1 MIDNETQIIEQCNT
15 FLRKSDTRFNRVINR
30 ALNDLQMYSGDF
42 WTEEFKKRY
51 RRNKNRVNLSLNNWN
66 VLCNAIA
73 SPVSNSPWHTEL
85 VNKQADFKDV
95 QEMIDNIEAD
105 NDSKSAM
112 IDAFRKAVLTGYG
125 YMVVTTVEDDMTGEP
140 KIIIESANR
149 INAVALDPNVAT
161 VEGSDAEEGAILNF
175 IPLKKAKRLYG
186 EDIVPY
192 SYPVTPCFINIGDFK
207 QWRMPEDCVAL
218 ISYYVKND
226 NGYVDFYK
234 ICGDKVVQ
242 YIELPIK
249 IIPIIRIAGNEIYNN
264 GDIDY
269 DGIIQQTLSLELGAN
284 IAYSTLIE
292 RCGRSPK
299 ANYMVNVDAIDG
311 LEQSYAM
318 ANQDDSVAVLWK
330 GEHQPVPLTETFQTG
345 DLQAT
350 VSTCRTL
357 LEDVTGIPLTGIQG
371 GERERTATEILRQQI
386 SKESNTANY
395 YNNAFK
401 AVRAVAKI
409 IIQMI
414 TGGNDIK
421 FTLENGPSVITREMK
436 ARQELS
442 ALATIMPDNM
452 KPIIAKYF
460 ADSLKN
466 DLGDELSR
474 NIIANLPPDVNFI
487 TQEQDPAAI
496 HMMNQMKAQMDET
509 MFALEQKNAECEQLR
524 QQLTQAQLAMIDNR
538 EQRTQDWQKF
548 MVSESDKMSIEAAKL
563 QIQSDKVDTDAIM
576 KQQEINIKAA
586 ETDMKAQESES
597 NAYIDGVED
606 AVNAMTRGA

>member
-15 FLRKSDTRFNRVINR
+15 FLRKSDTRFNKVITR

-85 VNKQADFKDV
+85 VNKQAEFKGV
-95 QEMIDNIEAD
+95 QEMIDTIEAD
-105 NDSKSAM
+105 TDSKSAM

-125 YMVVTTVEDDMTGEP
+125 YMVVTTVEDELTGEP

-149 INAVALDPNVAT
+149 INAVALDPSVAT

-409 IIQMI
+409 IIQLI
-414 TGGNDIK
+414 TGGNDIR

-474 NIIANLPPDVNFI
+474 NIIANLPPDVNFV
-487 TQEQDPAAI
+487 TDSQDPTAI

-509 MFALEQKNAECEQLR
+509 MFELEQKNAECEQLR

-538 EQRTQDWQKF
+538 EQRTQEWQKF
-548 MVSESDKMSIEAAKL
+548 MVSESDKMSIETAKL

-586 ETDMKAQESES
+586 EADMKAQESES
-597 NAYIDGVED
+597 NAYIEGVED
-606 AVNAMTRGA
+606 AVGAMTRGA

>member
-1 MIDNETQIIEQCNT
+1 MIDNETQIIEQCNA
-15 FLRKSDTRFNRVINR
+15 FLRKSDTRFNRVITR

-85 VNKQADFKDV
+85 VNKQAEFKDV
-95 QEMIDNIEAD
+95 QEMIDTIEAD

-299 ANYMVNVDAIDG
+299 ANYMINVDAIDG

-318 ANQDDSVAVLWK
+318 ANQEDSVAVLWK

-509 MFALEQKNAECEQLR
+509 MFELEQKNAECEQLR

>member
-15 FLRKSDTRFNRVINR
+15 FLRKSDTRFNRVITR

-85 VNKQADFKDV
+85 VNKQAEFKDV
-95 QEMIDNIEAD
+95 QEMIDTIEAD

-234 ICGDKVVQ
+234 ICCDKVVQ

-299 ANYMVNVDAIDG
+299 ANYMINVDAIDG

-401 AVRAVAKI
+401 AVRSVAKI
-409 IIQMI
+409 IIQLI

-474 NIIANLPPDVNFI
+474 NIVANLPPDVNFI

-496 HMMNQMKAQMDET
+496 HMMNQMKAQMDEP

-563 QIQSDKVDTDAIM
+563 QMQSDKVDTDAIM

>member
-15 FLRKSDTRFNRVINR
+15 FLRKSDTRFNRVITR

-42 WTEEFKKRY
+42 WTEEFKERY

-538 EQRTQDWQKF
+538 EQRTQEWQKF

-597 NAYIDGVED
+597 NAYIEGVED
-606 AVNAMTRGA
+606 AVDAMTRGA

>member
-15 FLRKSDTRFNRVINR
+15 FLRKSDTRFNRVITR

-85 VNKQADFKDV
+85 VNKQAEFKDV
-95 QEMIDNIEAD
+95 QEMIDTIEAD

-234 ICGDKVVQ
+234 ICGDKIVQ

-474 NIIANLPPDVNFI
+474 NIVANLPPDVNFI

-509 MFALEQKNAECEQLR
+509 MFELEQKNAECEQLR

-597 NAYIDGVED
+597 NAYIEGVED

>member
-15 FLRKSDTRFNRVINR
+15 FLRKSDTRFNRVITR

-85 VNKQADFKDV
+85 VNKQAEFKDV
-95 QEMIDNIEAD
+95 QEMIDTIEAD

-234 ICGDKVVQ
+234 ICGDKIVQ

-474 NIIANLPPDVNFI
+474 NIVANLPPDVNFI

-509 MFALEQKNAECEQLR
+509 MFELEQKNAECEQLR

-548 MVSESDKMSIEAAKL
+548 MVSESDKMSVEAAKL

>member
-1 MIDNETQIIEQCNT
+1 MIDNETQIIEQCNA
-15 FLRKSDTRFNRVINR
+15 FLRKSDTRFNRVITR

-85 VNKQADFKDV
+85 VNKQAEFKDV
-95 QEMIDNIEAD
+95 QEMIDTIEAD

-299 ANYMVNVDAIDG
+299 ANYMINVDAIDG

-318 ANQDDSVAVLWK
+318 ANQEDSVAVLWK

-474 NIIANLPPDVNFI
+474 NIVANLPPDVNFI

-509 MFALEQKNAECEQLR
+509 MFELEQKNAECEQLR

>member
-421 FTLENGPSVITREMK
+421 FTLENGPSVITRQMK

-548 MVSESDKMSIEAAKL
+548 IVSEQDKVAIESAKL
-563 QIQSDKVDTDAIM
+563 GLQSDKNNNDTLIKGAEL
-576 KQQEINIKAA
+576 QIKAA
-586 ETDMKAQESES
+586 ESEMDRQESES
-597 NAYIDGVED
+597 DAYIKGMED
-606 AVNAMTRGA
+606 TVKAMTRGA